1 MSSAWV
7 TLVTVRALK
16 GAAVAAVLLIVPST
30 CLADTTL
37 PVGRA
42 HGVRLVDGK
51 HGLVFVFT
59 KRAAG
64 MYKRIAG
71 KRVEIDCRDEPPAAN
86 GPPRAHA
93 FLAPHHPGELVSVSG
108 GGVTMRAPTRGR
120 RLQTGDKTRSLDFC
134 RVWLARRTIRRDGAR
149 TRYPRELIVSVPI
162 TQTGAVFLDEE
173 AKAGQLLSMV
183 FAAGF
188 IADDLKIRGWPSYAQ
203 LVDAVH
209 AKPTDGIVELATPE
223 DTPPART
230 IGYYSDRADHLAV
243 VMLSR
248 AGRRLIIELDGDLLT
263 TNLSGYIYNER

>member
-1 MSSAWV
+1 VLTAAAAALAL
-7 TLVTVRALK
+7 LVA
-16 GAAVAAVLLIVPST
+16 PST
-30 CLADTTL
+30 CIAQAQL

-64 MYKRIAG
+64 MYKRVAG
-71 KRVEIDCRDEPPAAN
+71 KRVEIDCVDEPPADD

-93 FLAPHHPGELVSVSG
+93 FLAPHNPGEIVEVSG
-108 GGVTMRAPTRGR
+108 GGVMMRAPKHGR
-120 RLQTGDKTRSLDFC
+120 RLETGDKTRSLDFC
-134 RVWLARRTIRRDGAR
+134 RVWLARRTIRRNGAR
-149 TRYPRELIVSVPI
+149 IRYPRQLIVSVPI

-173 AKAGQLLSMV
+173 SKAGQLMGMV

-188 IADDLKIRGWPSYAQ
+188 VAEDLKIRGWPSYAQ
-203 LVDAVH
+203 LRDA
-209 AKPTDGIVELATPE
+209 ATPETEQGIVELATPE
-223 DTPPART
+223 DTPPARR

-248 AGRRLIIELDGDLLT
+248 AGRRLIVELDGDLLT
-263 TNLSGYIYNER
+263 TNLTGYLFNER